1 MNELARRQI
10 RAASEQALRRAGV
23 LGVVPTPLDAVSRAA
38 GVTETIDLSQLPK
51 DLFARRPNVLKR
63 VIGAMLYRPRVVV
76 VDRSQGHARGR
87 FIEAHEIS
95 HKVIPWHEAVFRLDD
110 EERVFGQ
117 TKKRVD
123 LEADVGAAELLFQG
137 DLFVR
142 RALDFEV
149 SISAP
154 IGLASDFDAS
164 MAASIRHYAVYHP
177 DPVAVIVAGR
187 FARSNGAV
195 PVWATHESPPFAARF
210 GLAEGVFPGGIPASE
225 LSADPAG
232 PIIHEALRFSD
243 VAKGEV
249 ALSDQRGESHAF
261 VMEAFD
267 NGRMVLVML
276 VEKRASHTRGRSISV
291 TAR

>member
-1 MNELARRQI
+1 MNDLAKRQI

-38 GVTETIDLSQLPK
+38 GVTETIDISQLPRE
-51 DLFARRPNVLKR
+51 LVARRPNVLKR

-95 HKVIPWHEAVFRLDD
+95 HKIIPWHEAVFRLDD

-123 LEADVGAAELLFQG
+123 LEADAGAAELLFQG

-154 IGLASDFDAS
+154 IGLASEFDAS

-177 DPVAVIVAGR
+177 DPIAVIVAGR
-187 FARSNGAV
+187 LLRSNRAV
-195 PVWATHESPPFAARF
+195 PIWATHESPSFLARF
-210 GLAEGVFPGGIPASE
+210 GPADSVFPGGVPASE
-225 LSADPAG
+225 LHAHPAG
-232 PIIHEALRFSD
+232 SIVHEALQFSD
-243 VAKGEV
+243 VAKGEI
-249 ALSDQRGESHAF
+249 ALGDLRGEAQPF

-267 NGRMVLVML
+267 NGRTILVML
-276 VEKRASHTRGRSISV
+276 VEKRASRTRGRTIRV
-291 TAR
+291 TAS